1 MLAYFCKYVPEELM
15 QAFDTEIVCMEPHVT
30 SFTQADALMH
40 PNMCSFSKAVLEEF
54 ERGISTPPMQV
65 CKALSDAEGGCLCQR
80 ELKAP
85 TDRSQSDCVHEQ
97 VAKAD
102 CESPLYTQDY
112 EGMIFTS
119 CCDSSRRLYD
129 ILCQQFPDKF
139 FFCLDLPRKIND
151 FAVTLYTKQLQKLID
166 AYADFSGKAFS
177 EQKLLEICRE
187 RAAEQKRI
195 ETGKEQDTE
204 QKTESDTQ
212 DFDAAAYQTTAP
224 VDHTS
229 IASGL
234 ADNQANTSP
243 MNGLRIAL
251 VGARPGSEIRQLI
264 TDHQAQITLDLTC
277 TGIQRSYDLNSEQ
290 ILAAYAH
297 ALLDQLPCMRMAAA
311 SNRQRILEA
320 YEDRI
325 DGIIYHTVK
334 FCDIYA
340 YEYTK
345 LHETSSLPILKIE
358 TDATAQCGGQILT
371 RLEAFLESLRTQKGE
386 SMLFKNK
393 RQQSENCSTGA
404 QDSASDSVTV
414 NPQNANVTN
423 ATNTPVYVMGIDS
436 GSTSTNAVIL
446 NGNREIVATAVIRTG
461 AKSGE
466 SAQRILEEILQKAN
480 LQRENVTKIVS
491 TGYGRVSIPFAD
503 ENVTEISCHGKGAH
517 YLNPEIRTILDIGG
531 QDSKAIHLNEKG
543 DVTDFVMND
552 KCAAGTGRFLEMMAR
567 TLEVDISELGPL
579 SLKSTKNIEI
589 SSMCSVFAES
599 EVISL
604 IAQNKETSDIAHG
617 IHMAI
622 AAKAISLI
630 RRVGLEPG
638 YMMTGGVAKNPGMV
652 QVLEEQLKAPLF
664 ISEDPEIVG
673 ALGAALYGLE
683 DIL

>member
-1 MLAYFCKYVPEELM
+1 MLAYFCKYVPEELL
-15 QAFDTEIVCMEPHVT
+15 QAFGTELVCLEPHVT
-30 SFTQADALMH
+30 NFTQADALMH

-54 ERGISTPPMQV
+54 E
-65 CKALSDAEGGCLCQR
+65 K
-80 ELKAP
+80 
-85 TDRSQSDCVHEQ
+85 
-97 VAKAD
+97 
-102 CESPLYTQDY
+102 QDY
-112 EGMIFTS
+112 EGMVFTS

-166 AYADFSGKAFS
+166 AYAYFSGKTFA

-187 RAAEQKRI
+187 RATKQKL
-195 ETGKEQDTE
+195 TGSDKEHDVK
-204 QKTESDTQ
+204 QKPANDTQ
-212 DFDAAAYQTTAP
+212 NFDVTAYQTTAP
-224 VDHTS
+224 ADHTS
-229 IASGL
+229 ISSGL
-234 ADNQANTSP
+234 ADNPTADSP
-243 MNGLRIAL
+243 MNGLHIAL

-264 TDHQAQITLDLTC
+264 TDHQAEITLDLTC

-290 ILAAYAH
+290 ILPAYAH

-345 LHETSSLPILKIE
+345 LHETSNLPILKIE
-358 TDATAQCGGQILT
+358 TDATAQCAGQILT
-371 RLEAFLESLRTQKGE
+371 RLEAFLESLRAQKGE

-393 RQQSENCSTGA
+393 RQQSENYSTE
-404 QDSASDSVTV
+404 T
-414 NPQNANVTN
+414 QNAISDTAN
-423 ATNTPVYVMGIDS
+423 AKATSTTDAPVYVMGIDS

-446 NGNREIVATAVIRTG
+446 NGKREIVASAVIRTG

-480 LQRENVTKIVS
+480 LQRSDLTKIVS

-579 SLKSTKNIEI
+579 SLKSTENIEI

-622 AAKAISLI
+622 AAKAISLM
-630 RRVGLEPG
+630 RRVGLEPRF
-638 YMMTGGVAKNPGMV
+638 MMTGGVAKNPGV
-652 QVLEEQLKAPLF
+652 VKVLEEQLKAPLF
-664 ISEDPEIVG
+664 ISEEPEIVG

-683 DIL
+683 NIL

>member
-1 MLAYFCKYVPEELM
+1 MLAYFCKYVPEELL
-15 QAFDTEIVCMEPHVT
+15 QAFGTELVCLEPHVT
-30 SFTQADALMH
+30 NFTQADALMH

-54 ERGISTPPMQV
+54 E
-65 CKALSDAEGGCLCQR
+65 K
-80 ELKAP
+80 
-85 TDRSQSDCVHEQ
+85 
-97 VAKAD
+97 
-102 CESPLYTQDY
+102 QDY
-112 EGMIFTS
+112 EGMVFTS

-151 FAVTLYTKQLQKLID
+151 FAVTLYTKQLQKLIVV
-166 AYADFSGKAFS
+166 YADFSGKTFS
-177 EQKLLEICRE
+177 EQKLLEICRK
-187 RAAEQKRI
+187 RATEQKQI
-195 ETGKEQDTE
+195 ETGKEHDTK
-204 QKTESDTQ
+204 QKTKSDTQ
-212 DFDAAAYQTTAP
+212 DFDSAAYQTTAP

-229 IASGL
+229 ISSGL
-234 ADNQANTSP
+234 ADNQAHNSP

-264 TDHQAQITLDLTC
+264 TDHQAEITLDLTC

-290 ILAAYAH
+290 ILPAYAH

-345 LHETSSLPILKIE
+345 LHETSNLPILKIE

-371 RLEAFLESLRTQKGE
+371 RLEAFLESLRAQKGE

-393 RQQSENCSTGA
+393 RQQSENYSTE
-404 QDSASDSVTV
+404 T
-414 NPQNANVTN
+414 QNAISDTAN
-423 ATNTPVYVMGIDS
+423 AKATSTTDAPVYVMGIDS

-446 NGNREIVATAVIRTG
+446 NGKREIVASAVIRTG

-480 LQRENVTKIVS
+480 LQRSDLTKIVS

-579 SLKSTKNIEI
+579 SLKSTENIEI

-622 AAKAISLI
+622 AAKAISLM
-630 RRVGLEPG
+630 RRVGLEPRF
-638 YMMTGGVAKNPGMV
+638 MMTGGVAKNPGV
-652 QVLEEQLKAPLF
+652 VKVLEEQLKAPLF
-664 ISEDPEIVG
+664 ISEEPEIVG

-683 DIL
+683 NIL

>member
-15 QAFDTEIVCMEPHVT
+15 QAFGTELVCMEPHVT
-30 SFTQADALMH
+30 NFTQADALMH

-54 ERGISTPPMQV
+54 E
-65 CKALSDAEGGCLCQR
+65 K
-80 ELKAP
+80 
-85 TDRSQSDCVHEQ
+85 
-97 VAKAD
+97 
-102 CESPLYTQDY
+102 QDY

-166 AYADFSGKAFS
+166 AYADFSEKTFS
-177 EQKLLEICRE
+177 EQKLLEICKN
-187 RAAEQKRI
+187 RAAEQKLF
-195 ETGKEQDTE
+195 ETGKKHDAKQILIGSDKEYDIKQE
-204 QKTESDTQ
+204 LANNSQNSDTTTC
-212 DFDAAAYQTTAP
+212 QTTAP
-224 VDHTS
+224 VDQTS
-229 IASGL
+229 ISSGL
-234 ADNQANTSP
+234 TNNQADNSP
-243 MNGLRIAL
+243 MNGLHIAL

-264 TDHQAQITLDLTC
+264 TDHQAEITLDLTC

-290 ILAAYAH
+290 ILPAYAH

-345 LHETSSLPILKIE
+345 LHETSNLPILKIE

-371 RLEAFLESLRTQKGE
+371 RLEAFLESLRAQKGE

-393 RQQSENCSTGA
+393 RQQSENCSNET
-404 QDSASDSVTV
+404 QDTVSDA
-414 NPQNANVTN
+414 ANVKPTDTTD
-423 ATNTPVYVMGIDS
+423 ASIYVMGIDS

-446 NGNREIVATAVIRTG
+446 NGNREIVASAVIRTG

-480 LQRENVTKIVS
+480 LQRSDLTKIVS

-579 SLKSTKNIEI
+579 SLKSTENIEI

-622 AAKAISLI
+622 AAKAISLM

-638 YMMTGGVAKNPGMV
+638 YMMTGGVAKNPGV
-652 QVLEEQLKAPLF
+652 VKVLEEQLKAPLF
-664 ISEDPEIVG
+664 ISEEPEIVG

-683 DIL
+683 NIL